1 MYYIPT
7 ARDNQ
12 GDRPFFAGRINERA
26 PGIWTRTGI
35 IAGVGAGADAGP
47 WAQGAGAGVGA
58 GAGTGRAGADAG
70 AQARGRRRG
79 RGHRHRRGRGRG
91 AQAQAR
97 ARALGA
103 GVGAGTR
110 AQARGTGAGC
120 GHRARAQGAKC
131 GRGGA
136 GCGHGAAGTGCGRWA
151 QAGIRCAKSKGNL
164 RRIAYRRAHNGFRA
178 HGRVKYGGTS
188 TLGTTGA
195 VAVQH
200 RLRRNRRTAA
210 GIGCRSFDV
219 IAICGS
225 LLWDNPRRARTHTNS
240 ILFHAGT
247 FESIAWRRRPPR
259 PASPRLR

>member
-1 MYYIPT
+1 MDAHRYNSRR
-7 ARDNQ
+7 AR
-12 GDRPFFAGRINERA
+12 
-26 PGIWTRTGI
+26 
-35 IAGVGAGADAGP
+35 AGAWARVRDAGTSASAGTRAQARA
-47 WAQGAGAGVGA
+47 WAQARVRAQARTRGASTGAGAGVGA
-58 GAGTGRAGADAG
+58 GTGAGTGAGADAG
-70 AQARGRRRG
+70 RRRG
-79 RGHRHRRGRGRG
+79 
-91 AQAQAR
+91 
-97 ARALGA
+97 
-103 GVGAGTR
+103 
-110 AQARGTGAGC
+110 
-120 GHRARAQGAKC
+120 ARAQGAKC
-131 GRGGA
+131 GRGHGRGAQAWVRGAGRGRGGA

-178 HGRVKYGGTS
+178 QGRVKYGGTA

-219 IAICGS
+219 IAICSS
-225 LLWDNPRRARTHTNS
+225 LLWDNPRRARTHTNFT
-240 ILFHAGT
+240 LFHAGA